1 MPQTSDKRE
10 AAAFRPYVAAEVQM
24 AESTPR
30 AVALGAVLGVIFGA
44 VSVYLALRA
53 GLTVSA
59 SIPIAVLSISI
70 FKWLGK
76 STILE
81 NNIVQTV
88 GSAGESIAAGTVF
101 TLPALIFLGFP
112 LDYGRVFPLALAG
125 GLLGVLFVI
134 PIRMALVVRE
144 HGTLVYPEGK
154 ACADVLISG
163 EEGGI
168 QAGKVFAGAAL
179 G

>member
-1 MPQTSDKRE
+1 MPQTSDKPE
-10 AAAFRPYVAAEVQM
+10 AAAFRPSVAAEVQM
-24 AESTPR
+24 AECTPR

-44 VSVYLALRA
+44 VSVYLGLKA

-59 SIPIAVLSISI
+59 SIPVAVLSVSI

-81 NNIVQTV
+81 NNMVQTV

-112 LDYGRVFPLALAG
+112 LDYGRVFPFALAC
-125 GLLGVLFVI
+125 GL
-134 PIRMALVVRE
+134 
-144 HGTLVYPEGK
+144 
-154 ACADVLISG
+154 
-163 EEGGI
+163 
-168 QAGKVFAGAAL
+168 
-179 G
+179 